1 VVDHVSSRTAAR
13 TRAGRLLRQLDQHL
27 LEVETALLGTGPV
40 GQSAR
45 TALAEARAVLAEL
58 RAERIA
64 DREAPGPGA
73 GPALVRRVELAV
85 DPRSAHAARAFCLA
99 TAELWSLPP
108 GVANAATDIASEL
121 VANACAHCTTP
132 PVLALELG
140 PEAVLVRVWDDGPG
154 TPRVQPYRPGVSER
168 GLGLRLVKQL
178 SSHWGVAADGGGKW
192 VWARLPLP
200 DDL

>member
-1 VVDHVSSRTAAR
+1 MDDVSSPAAAR
-13 TRAGRLLRQLDQHL
+13 ARTGRLLRQLDQHL

-45 TALAEARAVLAEL
+45 TALAEARSVLAEL
-58 RAERIA
+58 RAERTA
-64 DREAPGPGA
+64 DGEAPGLGA
-73 GPALVRRVELAV
+73 GPALVRRLELAV

-99 TAELWSLPP
+99 TAQLWSLPSS
-108 GVANAATDIASEL
+108 VASAATDIASEL
-121 VANACAHCTTP
+121 VANACMHSRTM

-140 PEAVLVRVWDDGPG
+140 PEAVQVRVWDDGPG

-178 SSHWGVAADGGGKW
+178 SSHWGVAGDGDGKW

-200 DDL
+200 DNV

>member
-1 VVDHVSSRTAAR
+1 MDDTSSRTTAR
-13 TRAGRLLRQLDQHL
+13 TRTGRLLRQLDLHL
-27 LEVETALLGTGPV
+27 VEAESALHSTGAA
-40 GQSAR
+40 GQAAR
-45 TALAEARAVLAEL
+45 TAVAQARSVLAEV
-58 RAERIA
+58 RAERLA

-73 GPALVRRVELAV
+73 GPALVRRVELPV
-85 DPRSAHAARAFCLA
+85 DPRSAHEARAFCMQ

-108 GVANAATDIASEL
+108 SVANAATDIASEL
-121 VANACAHCTTP
+121 VANACAHTSAH

-154 TPRVQPYRPGVSER
+154 TPRLQPYRPGLSER

-178 SSHWGVAADGGGKW
+178 SSHWGVAADSGGKW

>member
-1 VVDHVSSRTAAR
+1 MDPVSSPASAPG
-13 TRAGRLLRQLDQHL
+13 RAGRLLRQLDVHL
-27 LEVETALLGTGPV
+27 LEAEAALLGTGPV

-45 TALAEARAVLAEL
+45 TALAQARAVLAEV
-58 RAERIA
+58 RAERVA
-64 DREAPGPGA
+64 DREVPGPEA

-85 DPRSAHAARAFCLA
+85 DPRSAHAARAFCLE
-99 TAELWSLPP
+99 TGRLWSLPP
-108 GVANAATDIASEL
+108 GVLTAATDIASEL
-121 VANACAHCTTP
+121 VANACVHSSTK

-154 TPRVQPYRPGVSER
+154 APRLQPYRPGLSER

-178 SSHWGVAADGGGKW
+178 SSHWGVAADGDGKW

-200 DDL
+200 DNV

>member
-1 VVDHVSSRTAAR
+1 MDDSAPGGAR
-13 TRAGRLLRQLDQHL
+13 AHSGRLLRQLDVHL
-27 LEVETALLGTGPV
+27 LEAETALLGTGPV

-45 TALAEARAVLAEL
+45 TALAQARAVLAEL

-64 DREAPGPGA
+64 ERERPGPGA
-73 GPALVRRVELAV
+73 GPALVRRVELPA
-85 DPRSAHAARAFCLA
+85 DPRSAREARGFCLE
-99 TAELWSLPP
+99 TADLWSLPA
-108 GVANAATDIASEL
+108 GVANAVTDIASEL
-121 VANACAHCTTP
+121 VSNACAHSTTA

-154 TPRVQPYRPGVSER
+154 TPRLQPYRPGLSER

-178 SSHWGVAADGGGKW
+178 SSHWGVAGDGGGKW

-200 DDL
+200 DDI